1 MTNYRRGRHSVS
13 LLYTHLVFVT
23 KYRRRIFN
31 QAHLEAMRE
40 YCNNVARR
48 MDFKLLEFSGEAE
61 HAHLLIEYPPKLAVS
76 QIVNTLKGVSSRM
89 LRKEFPELTPH
100 KDHLWSPSYFAISCG
115 GAPIEKITEYI
126 RNQEKPS

>member
-1 MTNYRRGRHSVS
+1 M
-13 LLYTHLVFVT
+13 
-23 KYRRRIFN
+23 
-31 QAHLEAMRE
+31 QE

-61 HAHLLIEYPPKLAVS
+61 HAHLLIEYPPKLAIS
-76 QIVNTLKGVSSRM
+76 QIVNSLKGVSSRM
-89 LRKEFPELTPH
+89 LRKEFPELFPH
-100 KDHLWSPSYFAISCG
+100 QEHLWSPSYFAISCG